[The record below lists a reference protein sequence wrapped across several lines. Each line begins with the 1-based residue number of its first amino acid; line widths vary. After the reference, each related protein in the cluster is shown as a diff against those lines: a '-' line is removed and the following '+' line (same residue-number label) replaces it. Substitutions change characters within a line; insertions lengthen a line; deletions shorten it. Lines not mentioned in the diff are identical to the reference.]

1 MLKKTLKLLGCVILT
16 FTLAI
21 TSSVSSFAHGVVVL
35 VSPDSTDYLIM
46 KGDTLASI
54 AQENNISTEALAAV
68 NGISNPNRIYANQ
81 RLALPGSVAFSE
93 NSGRLIRGIEE
104 ASASSIDLSLESPGA
119 KGSISLSLAKENLH
133 EIKSEIA
140 KSQFS
145 LKLELVDSRLKNETP
160 GKIVI
165 TDSNGNKKVNFDSDY
180 YAEENPDVVNA
191 VGTSPEDL
199 YEHFCYYGF
208 WETRQP
214 NEYFDVN
221 VYYSAYPDLQE
232 KFKDLSPDARIL
244 ALYNHYVTFG
254 SSPEENRYITNEEE
268 AKKAGITIVSAR
280 DGEPVSQPPAAAPSV
295 LYTIDR
301 WWEDYFAYS
310 MSLAYQFIEENHL
323 PNEAKI
329 MLDAKTPE
337 NFNTSDF
344 RQYLSRNYPT
354 LLDSFQSL
362 ETQTMGLIYRIGD
375 TVEGQKY
382 LSFRTAHP
390 VLSFEDYRHTFSLLE
405 ENYFTYD
412 GQYDDVSRKI
422 GAYLNGR
429 TLEEYVNAAH
439 EEWLNSEVENP
450 GRFTMQEPQE
460 DNYAPYDSFDS
471 AKNAYELALF
481 SYLGRAEAYR
491 DWVDSEPT
499 ADRYFIA
506 NYPDESSALSAKEE
520 WEAIVPDEAD
530 YAAYKSE
537 TEDSWGDYMHSLEGG
552 MTYEACVFIFE
563 RWIGILFSHD

>member
-1 MLKKTLKLLGCVILT
+1 MLKKTLKFLGCVILT

-21 TSSVSSFAHGVVVL
+21 TSSVSSFALGVVVL

-68 NGISNPNRIYANQ
+68 NGISNPNKIYANQ

-244 ALYNHYVTFG
+244 ALYNHYVTIG
-254 SSPEENRYITNEEE
+254 SSTEENRYITNEEE

-280 DGEPVSQPPAAAPSV
+280 DGEPISKPSV
-295 LYTIDR
+295 TGVVYTMDR
-301 WWEDYFAYS
+301 WWEDYFAFS
-310 MSLAYQFIEENHL
+310 KNLMYQFVEEKNL
-323 PNEAKI
+323 GIEAKN
-329 MLDAKTPE
+329 LVD
-337 NFNTSDF
+337 
-344 RQYLSRNYPT
+344 
-354 LLDSFQSL
+354 SL
-362 ETQTMGLIYRIGD
+362 EVGVEGDGIVNFKTYLREISEDLVNDFKSYIEPSESLFTRIGD
-375 TVEGQKY
+375 TIEGQKFLEY
-382 LSFRTAHP
+382 QISHPILSRDEYMLAYSLP
-390 VLSFEDYRHTFSLLE
+390 NDSGYDVYRESVIGDWGTYRNTLCENMVYPGSLAA
-405 ENYFTYD
+405 FTRW
-412 GQYDDVSRKI
+412 VS
-422 GAYLNGR
+422 
-429 TLEEYVNAAH
+429 
-439 EEWLNSEVENP
+439 
-450 GRFTMQEPQE
+450 
-460 DNYAPYDSFDS
+460 
-471 AKNAYELALF
+471 
-481 SYLGRAEAYR
+481 
-491 DWVDSEPT
+491 
-499 ADRYFIA
+499 
-506 NYPDESSALSAKEE
+506 
-520 WEAIVPDEAD
+520 IVTP
-530 YAAYKSE
+530 
-537 TEDSWGDYMHSLEGG
+537 
-552 MTYEACVFIFE
+552 
-563 RWIGILFSHD
+563 HD